1 MATELFICATG
12 DSTPREDAMLSLYRT
27 LSFRYWN
34 RCRFRGSLIL
44 LSIALGVATC
54 VTTTVLDA
62 NLESAFQRSATPMSG
77 FADLYVSNGD
87 AGVPRELAES
97 LANVAGI
104 RSAQPLVIQ
113 RVALPELG
121 HRSTLLLGVDLNSE
135 EESSSWTVTTRE
147 LTSRDFSRTVI
158 FRQKTVLVGEEL
170 ERALP
175 QDRETVQV
183 LIGGQTQYLR
193 RVGVVSGRG
202 SASGFAGNLL
212 VMSCADAAALLGRPD
227 LASRIDLTLDP
238 GADREQTRQCV
249 ESALAGKARVT
260 TPEQHG
266 RWVDEMLAGL
276 RLGLRMCGVGALMV
290 GLFFVANVLAVSAAE
305 RRHDIG
311 ILKSVGALPWQV
323 AALFAGEASILGLV
337 GGLLGL
343 PLGVAMAHCG
353 LCPVQRL
360 LSDVFLP
367 LETGPMVVPTSI
379 LFGALA
385 AGVSTALLAAVLPAL
400 KAGRV
405 HPIESLRRLPPPP
418 CTHWRRFKVAVVF
431 GLLACGPGYLLLNH
445 LPSRM
450 SSYGNLV
457 LVLLTSLLAT
467 PLLALTAA
475 RVLQRS
481 ARRWLGTPARLAVDN
496 LIRSP
501 SRTGLVTTTLAAGVA
516 LFVQTSGFIASNES
530 AIRTWVEQ
538 SLTGDLFITSGGPVS
553 VNGQNLPMGE
563 GIRRRLEE
571 VCPEAQVVPI
581 RFRYL
586 DWRRSGNPTRVLLCA
601 FDAER
606 FYQANDARSP
616 RLPNLNL
623 FHRLCEPGTALVS
636 KNFAALY
643 GVHEGDEISLPGS
656 EGPVALRVLGEVEDY
671 TCSRGAVLVDRR
683 QYRQQFDAH
692 LIDSFTVYLPPG
704 VDVENVRQ
712 RIQDSPLGAEE
723 AFCVLTRQA
732 LRGHILGMVLGL
744 YRLAYVQEFV
754 IAVVSL
760 LAMVTALLLSV
771 LQRRRELG
779 LLRAVGAT
787 PQQVFHS
794 VLVESLLMAI
804 LGTASGLLVGVPLE
818 WYTIR
823 ILLFVETG
831 TLLPMRY
838 PWTTAAAIAVLML
851 VTALLAGIGPALR
864 TGRMRIAEALG
875 QE

>member
-1 MATELFICATG
+1 
-12 DSTPREDAMLSLYRT
+12 MLSLYRT

-34 RCRFRGSLIL
+34 RCRFRGTLIL

-54 VTTTVLDA
+54 VTTSVLDA
-62 NLESAFQRSATPMSG
+62 NLETAFQRSATPLGG

-87 AGVPRELAES
+87 AGVPRALADELAE
-97 LANVAGI
+97 VPGV
-104 RSAQPLVIQ
+104 RGVQPLVIQ

-121 HRSTLLLGVDLNSE
+121 YRSALLLGVDVNSE
-135 EESSSWTVTTRE
+135 EESSPWTVTTRE

-158 FRQKTVLVGEEL
+158 FRQKTVLVGQEL
-170 ERALP
+170 EQALP
-175 QDRETVQV
+175 RDGETVQV
-183 LIGGQTQYLR
+183 LIGGQTNYLR
-193 RVGVVSGRG
+193 RVGIVSAREK
-202 SASGFAGNLL
+202 SAGLPGNLL
-212 VMSCADAAALLGRPD
+212 VLSCADAAALLGRSD
-227 LASRIDLTLDP
+227 LASRIDLTLQP
-238 GADREQTRQCV
+238 GADRDQVRQCI
-249 ESALAGKARVT
+249 EATLAGRARAT

-266 RWVDEMLAGL
+266 RWVEEMLAGL

-323 AALFAGEASILGLV
+323 AALFAGEAAMLGLL

-343 PLGVAMAHCG
+343 PLGIGMARCG
-353 LCPVQRL
+353 LCPVQHL

-367 LETGPMVVPTSI
+367 LETGPMAVSSFT
-379 LFGALA
+379 LLAALA
-385 AGVSTALLAAVLPAL
+385 AGVGTALLASLLPAL

-418 CTHWRRFKVAVVF
+418 CSHWRRFKAAVVL

-450 SSYGNLV
+450 GSYGNLV
-457 LVLLTSLLAT
+457 LVLMTSLLAA
-467 PLLALTAA
+467 PVLALTAA
-475 RVLQRS
+475 RAIQRG

-516 LFVQTSGFIASNES
+516 LFVQTSGFIASNEK
-530 AIRTWVEQ
+530 AIRAWVEH
-538 SLTGDLFITSGGPVS
+538 SLTGDLYITSGGPVS

-571 VCPEAQVVPI
+571 VCPEAQVVPL

-586 DWRRSGNPTRVLLCA
+586 DWQRNGNPTRVLLCA

-606 FYQANDARSP
+606 YFQANDGRAERRP
-616 RLPNLNL
+616 DLNL
-623 FHRLCEPGTALVS
+623 LHRLCEPGTALVS

-643 GVHEGDEISLPGS
+643 GVHEGDEISLPGA
-656 EGPVALRVLGEVEDY
+656 EGSVSMRVLGEVEDY
-671 TCSRGAVLVDRR
+671 TCSRGTVLVDRR
-683 QYRQQFDAH
+683 QYRREFDAH
-692 LIDSFTVYLPPG
+692 LIDTFTVYLPASA
-704 VDVENVRQ
+704 DVESVRQ
-712 RIQDSPLGAEE
+712 RIQDSPLGAEQ
-723 AFCVLTRQA
+723 AFCVLTRQS

-744 YRLAYVQEFV
+744 YRLAYVQEIV
-754 IAVVSL
+754 VAVVSL

-787 PQQVFHS
+787 PQQVFGS
-794 VLVESLLMAI
+794 VLVESVLMAI
-804 LGTASGLLVGVPLE
+804 LGTATGLLVGVPLE

-823 ILLFVETG
+823 ILLFAETG

-838 PWTTAAAIAVLML
+838 PWHTAATIFVFML
-851 VTALLAGIGPALR
+851 LAALLASIGPALR
-864 TGRMRIAEALG
+864 TGRMRIADALVG
-875 QE
+875 E